1 MKYIDRSICF
11 IVSLTKKRME
21 QKVSVKERILE
32 TASRLFY
39 HQGYNSTGINQI
51 IAEAGI
57 AIGSLYKHY
66 QSKSDLLFHYL
77 EQQEIEYFNELDSC
91 LKEEKDP
98 VQKLLK
104 LVDYRIKL
112 QEDSNCSGCHFIK
125 INAEI
130 GREDKRVEQFIA
142 THKKRQKDY
151 INVLIDEI
159 SAVKKLS
166 LEKSVL
172 QNIVF
177 LTIEG
182 AVVSAT
188 INGNTNELQT
198 LKNTIKQLF

>member
-1 MKYIDRSICF
+1 
-11 IVSLTKKRME
+11 ME
-21 QKVSVKERILE
+21 QKASVKERILE

-66 QSKSDLLFHYL
+66 QSKSDLLYHYL
-77 EQQEIEYFNELDSC
+77 EQQEIEYFNDLDSC
-91 LKEEKDP
+91 LKEEIDP
-98 VQKLLK
+98 IQKLLK

-142 THKKRQKDY
+142 AHKKRQKDY

-166 LEKSVL
+166 LEKSTV

-182 AVVSAT
+182 AVVSAS
-188 INGNTNELQT
+188 INGNTNDLQT

>member
-1 MKYIDRSICF
+1 
-11 IVSLTKKRME
+11 ME

-66 QSKSDLLFHYL
+66 QSKNDLLFHYL
-77 EQQEIEYFNELDSC
+77 EQQEIEYFNELNSC

-112 QEDSNCSGCHFIK
+112 QENSNCSGCHFIK

-130 GREDKRVEQFIA
+130 GREDKRVEQFITA
-142 THKKRQKDY
+142 HKKRQKDY

>member
-1 MKYIDRSICF
+1 MKYIDRSIYF
-11 IVSLTKKRME
+11 IISLTKKRME

-66 QSKSDLLFHYL
+66 QSKSDLLYHYL

-91 LKEEKDP
+91 LKEEIDP

-130 GREDKRVEQFIA
+130 GRDDKRVEQFIA
-142 THKKRQKDY
+142 AHKKRQKDY